1 MMIKA
6 NHFTLETTLEALLEV
21 EEEWL
26 AATATEYRALT
37 DEAPSDVEMEDEGP
51 TPRPVKKDSKSQ
63 LLDAEEDENSSEEEP
78 FRSPLTRLRRKRI
91 VFRSPLTRLRRKRI
105 VIISESETEG
115 PTAKEKQVEMRG
127 KNNVRHV
134 WL

>member
-1 MMIKA
+1 MIKA
-6 NHFTLETTLEALLEV
+6 NHFTSETTLEALLEV

-26 AATATEYRALT
+26 AATATGYRALT

-51 TPRPVKKDSKSQ
+51 TPRPVKKDSKSR

-78 FRSPLTRLRRKRI
+78 FQSPLTHLRRKRI
-91 VFRSPLTRLRRKRI
+91 V
-105 VIISESETEG
+105 VISESETEG
-115 PTAKEKQVEMRG
+115 PTAKEKQVELRG

-134 WL
+134 WLWIAAG

>member
-1 MMIKA
+1 MIKA
-6 NHFTLETTLEALLEV
+6 NHFTSETTLEALLEV

-26 AATATEYRALT
+26 AATATGYRALT

-51 TPRPVKKDSKSQ
+51 TPRPVKKDSKSR

-78 FRSPLTRLRRKRI
+78 FQSPLTRLRRKRI
-91 VFRSPLTRLRRKRI
+91 V
-105 VIISESETEG
+105 VISESETEG
-115 PTAKEKQVEMRG
+115 PMAKEKQVEMRG

>member
-1 MMIKA
+1 MIKA
-6 NHFTLETTLEALLEV
+6 NHFTSETTLEALLEV

-26 AATATEYRALT
+26 AATATGYRALT

-51 TPRPVKKDSKSQ
+51 TPRPVKKDSKSR

-78 FRSPLTRLRRKRI
+78 FQSPLTRLRRKRI
-91 VFRSPLTRLRRKRI
+91 V
-105 VIISESETEG
+105 VISESETEG

-134 WL
+134 WLWIAAG

>member
-1 MMIKA
+1 MIKA
-6 NHFTLETTLEALLEV
+6 NHFTSETTLEALLEV

-26 AATATEYRALT
+26 AATATGYRALT

-51 TPRPVKKDSKSQ
+51 TPRPVKKDSKSR

-78 FRSPLTRLRRKRI
+78 FQSPLTRLRRKRI
-91 VFRSPLTRLRRKRI
+91 V
-105 VIISESETEG
+105 VISESETEG
-115 PTAKEKQVEMRG
+115 PMAKEKQVEMRG

-134 WL
+134 WLWIAAG